1 MRAYL
6 PANDGRKFEALMKT
20 NTPSGNIPRRALVAA
35 LTLMASLGLHAPV
48 SAEPILALTTSN
60 TLFSFDSATPGAG
73 SLIAVTGLIGGDA
86 LLAIDVRPATG
97 DLYALS
103 SGSRLYSINEA
114 TGAAT
119 QIGADGSFTL
129 MGTAFGFD
137 FNPVVDRIRVTS
149 DTDQNLRL
157 NPNNGTLTATDA
169 ALNYASG
176 DPFFGFNPESAGS
189 AYANNF
195 SGAMSTTLFGIDALV
210 DQLVIQ
216 NPPNSGVLNTVGPLG
231 VNTSALLGF
240 DISGTTGTAYA
251 ALNTP
256 GSLTS
261 GFYVINLSTGA
272 ATLVGSI
279 GPGGFN
285 VRDIA
290 APVGTTAVPE
300 PGTLAL
306 MSMGIAGLLRRR
318 LRRVR

>member
-1 MRAYL
+1 M
-6 PANDGRKFEALMKT
+6 
-20 NTPSGNIPRRALVAA
+20 NTMTLSSTLPRRSFLAA
-35 LTLMASLGLHAPV
+35 LTLIAILGSHAPV
-48 SAEPILALTTSN
+48 WAEPILALTTSN

-73 SLIAVTGLIGGDA
+73 SLMAVTGLLPGEA
-86 LLAIDVRPATG
+86 LLAIDIRPATG

-103 SGSRLYSINEA
+103 SGSRLFSINA
-114 TGAAT
+114 APGAAS
-119 QIGADGSFTL
+119 QVGSDGSFTL
-129 MGTAFGFD
+129 IGNDFGFD

-149 DTDQNLRL
+149 DADQNLRL
-157 NPNNGTLTATDA
+157 NPNNGTLTATDT

-176 DPFFGFNPESAGS
+176 DPFFGSNPAIAGS

-195 SGAMSTTLFGIDALV
+195 AGASSTTLFGIDAALDNLV
-210 DQLVIQ
+210 TQ
-216 NPPNSGVLNTVGPLG
+216 NPPNAGTLNTVGPLG
-231 VNTSALLGF
+231 ANTSTLLGF
-240 DISGTTGTAYA
+240 DISGATGTAYG
-251 ALNTP
+251 ALSAP

-279 GPGGFN
+279 GPGTFN

-306 MSMGIAGLLRRR
+306 MSIGLAGLVRRR
-318 LRRVR
+318 MRR